1 MTDKIVWAIGVVAFV
16 VAVLFAPEHAVVD
29 VGTWIAGL
37 SYLIGLHWI
46 VAFCFGG
53 PMYGALR
60 LQPTER
66 VARSFV
72 LVLGVALVFI
82 ALQYVL
88 GFGGPIA

>member
-1 MTDKIVWAIGVVAFV
+1 MTEKVAWAVGAVAFV
-16 VAVLFAPEHAVVD
+16 LAVLFAPEHATVD

-37 SYLIGLHWI
+37 AYLIGLHWI
-46 VAFCFGG
+46 VAYCFGG

-60 LQPTER
+60 LQPTQR
-66 VARSFV
+66 VARAIV
-72 LVLGVALVFI
+72 LALGVALVFI